1 MRFRRKKA
9 SPPMEDL
16 LNLIDSALAAAG
28 ESCTSCLIDE
38 LGNESS
44 EIGDAIVSLNTA
56 YLMRSITPN
65 GEDNLTIA
73 LARFLELVTKM
84 AIFSAE
90 LTRRPGVRWL
100 DETLEVS
107 IPIHQH
113 PELAPLRPGQ

>member
-1 MRFRRKKA
+1 MWFRRKKA
-9 SPPMEDL
+9 NPLMEDL

-28 ESCTSCLIDE
+28 GSCTQCLIDE

-44 EIGDAIVSLNTA
+44 EIGAAIVSLNTA
-56 YLMRSITPN
+56 YLMRSIAAN

-90 LTRRPGVRWL
+90 LTLRPGVRWL
-100 DETLEVS
+100 DETIE
-107 IPIHQH
+107 IPI
-113 PELAPLRPGQ
+113 PIINIPN